1 MTFCSGVQRLEV
13 TSSSLP
19 QQRASAALKSLFVA
33 DALAMPVHWFY
44 NRSDILHTFPGGVQ
58 RLEAA
63 PSYHPSSIMSLH
75 STKVGG
81 RRTHEAPSRRE
92 IIGDVILKG
101 RQEHWGVPHRHYH
114 HGMQAGE
121 NTLNA
126 HCARVLL
133 RTLARHGGA
142 YDRDTFLQAYI
153 DFMTAHPPRHSDT
166 YAESY
171 HRGFFA
177 NLEQGKNASK
187 CAARTHDTASI
198 GGLVTIAPLVITEL
212 LRGTTADQV
221 QLICREHLFLTHPDD
236 DLAFI
241 CRVYVNLL
249 DGLLFRPPQVSV
261 AELLHHAARRSL
273 GLDLEALV
281 RKTRSDDEVIGR
293 TYSPACY
300 ISESWP
306 GVLYLALRY
315 QEDLKAAL
323 IANTNLGG
331 DNVHRGAVLGAI
343 LGLAQG
349 RTVESLFYGLTE
361 YQEIKAEIDQLLDGL
376 VATAQVEGAH

>member
-1 MTFCSGVQRLEV
+1 MTYCSGTQRLDIN
-13 TSSSLP
+13 SSSVP
-19 QQRASAALKSLFVA
+19 RKRASAALKSLFVA

-44 NRSDILHTFPGGVQ
+44 NRSDILKAFPGGVQ
-58 RLEAA
+58 QFEAA
-63 PSYHPSSIMSLH
+63 PLYHPSSIMSLH
-75 STKVGG
+75 STTAGG
-81 RRTHEAPSRRE
+81 RRTQEAPSRHE
-92 IIGDVILKG
+92 IVGDVILKG
-101 RQEHWGVPHRHYH
+101 RREHWGLPHRHYH

-133 RTLARHGGA
+133 RTLARCGGS
-142 YDRDTFLQAYI
+142 YDSDKFLQAYI
-153 DFMTAHPPRHSDT
+153 AFMTEDPPRHSDT

-177 NLEQGKNASK
+177 NLEQGKAPSN

-198 GGLVTIAPLVITEL
+198 GGLVTIAPLVIAER
-212 LRGTTADQV
+212 LRGTSYDQV
-221 QLICREHLFLTHPDD
+221 QLICRKHLFLTHPDD

-241 CRVYVNLL
+241 CRVYVDLL
-249 DGLLFRPPQVSV
+249 DALLFRPPQVSV
-261 AELLHHAARRSL
+261 SELLHRAARRSL
-273 GLDLEALV
+273 GLDLEGLV

-293 TYSPACY
+293 AYSPACY

-315 QEDLKAAL
+315 QDDLKTAL

-361 YQEIKAEIDQLLDGL
+361 YQEISAEIDQLLDGL
-376 VATAQVEGAH
+376 DAAAQTEGAH